1 MFPNSKNTFV
11 SNLKQMKLFYT
22 TLLVLT
28 FAQFTKAQD
37 TIQQIE
43 KTSPLEIASQ
53 QPKQLPV
60 KVKHAEPL
68 YIDLMRD
75 LGARKGEA
83 EFNIGY
89 GIAKYK
95 NKREQNAFIEYE
107 WAAADRLGLEV
118 EIPLSFTQTDQQ
130 VITNRIDGIKL
141 ATQYTFLVNEKHQT
155 SLAIG
160 YMHEMEFVNQRQF
173 KKESAL
179 FKGFV
184 ATPFFIAAKNFNQ
197 FSTLIY
203 TGPEFEYDFKN
214 HSTETKWALNAS
226 VHYMIPNSSHFIGIE
241 NNLRMEKGYVEYIM
255 RPQIKI
261 GILHNLAIGIVS
273 GIPIKSKEFEL
284 DFMTRI
290 IWEPNF

>member
-1 MFPNSKNTFV
+1 
-11 SNLKQMKLFYT
+11 MKLLFT
-22 TLLVLT
+22 TLLAITTVNFT
-28 FAQFTKAQD
+28 NAQEINLKPID
-37 TIQQIE
+37 SL
-43 KTSPLEIASQ
+43 KSPA
-53 QPKQLPV
+53 

-68 YIDLMRD
+68 FIDLMRD

-89 GIAKYK
+89 GIANYK
-95 NKREQNAFIEYE
+95 NKKEQNAFIEYE
-107 WAAADRLGLEV
+107 WAAADKLGLEV
-118 EIPLSFTQTDQQ
+118 EIPLSFAKNNLGQ
-130 VITNRIDGIKL
+130 NFNKIDGIKL

-160 YMHEMEFVNQRQF
+160 YMHEMEFVNTNQF
-173 KKESAL
+173 KKESTL
-179 FKGFV
+179 FKGFL

-203 TGPEFEYDFKN
+203 TGPEFEYNFKEKHTQTN
-214 HSTETKWALNAS
+214 WQLNVS
-226 VHYMIPNSSHFIGIE
+226 GHYMIPNSSHFIGIE
-241 NNLRMEKGYVEYIM
+241 NNLRLEKGFVEYIM

-273 GIPIKSKEFEL
+273 GIPIKSKEFDL

>member
-1 MFPNSKNTFV
+1 
-11 SNLKQMKLFYT
+11 MKLLFT
-22 TLLVLT
+22 TLLAFTLAT
-28 FAQFTKAQD
+28 FTNAQE
-37 TIQQIE
+37 IQLKPNDSL
-43 KTSPLEIASQ
+43 KT
-53 QPKQLPV
+53 PV
-60 KVKHAEPL
+60 KIKHAEPIF
-68 YIDLMRD
+68 IDLMRD

-89 GIAKYK
+89 GITNYK
-95 NKREQNAFIEYE
+95 NKKEQSAFIEYE

-118 EIPLSFTQTDQQ
+118 EVPVSFTKTDFGQT
-130 VITNRIDGIKL
+130 INKIDGIKL
-141 ATQYTFLVNEKHQT
+141 ATQYTFLVNERHQT

-160 YMHEMEFVNQRQF
+160 YMHEMEFVNQRAF

-179 FKGFV
+179 FKGFL
-184 ATPFFIAAKNFNQ
+184 ATPFFIAAKNFDQ
-197 FSTLIY
+197 ISTLIY
-203 TGPEFEYDFKN
+203 TGPEFEYNFKN
-214 HSTETKWALNAS
+214 RNTQTNWQLNAS
-226 VHYMIPNSSHFIGIE
+226 VHYMVPNSSHFIGIE

-255 RPQIKI
+255 RPQIKV

>member
-1 MFPNSKNTFV
+1 
-11 SNLKQMKLFYT
+11 MKLLFT
-22 TLLVLT
+22 TFLALT
-28 FAQFTKAQD
+28 FATFTKAQEMKSND
-37 TIQQIE
+37 SLKPSI
-43 KTSPLEIASQ
+43 
-53 QPKQLPV
+53 

-68 YIDLMRD
+68 FIDLMRD

-89 GIAKYK
+89 RIANFK
-95 NKREQNAFIEYE
+95 NKKEQSAFIEYE
-107 WAAADRLGLEV
+107 WAVADRLGLEV
-118 EIPLSFTQTDQQ
+118 EIPMSFTKSDLDQ
-130 VITNRIDGIKL
+130 VINKIDGIKL
-141 ATQYTFLVNEKHQT
+141 ATQYTFLVNEKRQT
-155 SLAIG
+155 SLAVG

-179 FKGFV
+179 FKGFL

-203 TGPEFEYDFKN
+203 TGPEFEYNFKN
-214 HSTETKWALNAS
+214 RNTQINWQLNAS

-241 NNLRMEKGYVEYIM
+241 NNLRLEKGYIEYIM
-255 RPQIKI
+255 RPQIKV

-273 GIPIKSKEFEL
+273 GIPIKSKEFDL
-284 DFMTRI
+284 DFMSRI